1 MAVRNSNARRVVM
14 KWFNAMKIRTIII
27 ASFAVVGM
35 LSGLIGYIQN
45 HHFPAFLVTC
55 SVFLGTVMGILISRS
70 IKKQLDAITSFAR
83 SIAAGNVNESID
95 VEANNEIGS
104 LAVCLQKLAENQK
117 ELALAANRIAHGDF
131 SVDVKVRNDKDL
143 LGKAIQLCV
152 SNVQSLKQE
161 IARMTEAA
169 ALGKLTE
176 RCKSETFQ
184 GAYATLL
191 EGVNQMMEAI
201 IRPVGRAIRVMNKV
215 GARNLTARF
224 AGDYKGDHATF
235 QNALNLTVQTLDDAL
250 SQVSMA
256 AEQVSSAS
264 LHISE
269 GSQIL
274 SQRASE
280 QAGSIEEV
288 SSSLHEVASMTRQN
302 SENAR
307 EARGLSK
314 SAETAVEE
322 GVESMNRL
330 SEAIGRIKES
340 SDSTAKIIKTIDEI
354 AFQTNLLALN
364 AAVEAARAGDAGKGF
379 AVVAEEVRNLAMRS
393 AEAAK
398 NTANLIEESVKN
410 SENGVNLNQE
420 VLKNLTEINGQ
431 VKKVGAVMAEIAAA
445 SEQQTQGVDQVNS
458 VITQM
463 NIVTQQI
470 AANAEESAS
479 GAEELSGQAEELKS
493 MVRAFQL
500 SKGLFHP
507 ETISMARA
515 TKTSSPQAKRPGKS
529 DPIRPSSPNVFT
541 SATGAAKMIPFEEA
555 DPMVLGEF

>member
-1 MAVRNSNARRVVM
+1 M
-14 KWFNAMKIRTIII
+14 KWFYDLKIATTII
-27 ASFAVVGM
+27 ASFALVGI
-35 LSGLIGYIQN
+35 LSGFIAYIQN
-45 HHFPAFLVTC
+45 HHFPIFVVAC
-55 SVFLGTVMGILISRS
+55 SVLLGIAAGILISRNIS
-70 IKKQLDAITSFAR
+70 GQLKQVSSFAQR
-83 SIAAGNVNESID
+83 IAAGDINETID
-95 VEANNEIGS
+95 MDTNSEIGS
-104 LAVCLQKLAENQK
+104 LAICLKKLAESQK
-117 ELALAANRIAHGDF
+117 EMAQTATRIAQGDF
-131 SVDVKVRNDKDL
+131 LLQVNVRNDKDA
-143 LGKAIQLCV
+143 LGKAMQRCVQNIQL
-152 SNVQSLKQE
+152 LKQE

-169 ALGKLTE
+169 ESGKLTE
-176 RCKSETFQ
+176 HCKADAFQ
-184 GAYATLL
+184 GGYATLL
-191 EGVNQMMEAI
+191 EGVNQMLDALI
-201 IRPVGRAIRVMNKV
+201 KPVGRAIKVMNKV
-215 GARNLTARF
+215 GSRNLTARLT
-224 AGDYKGDHATF
+224 GEYKGDHATF
-235 QNALNLTVQTLDDAL
+235 QNALNLTIQTLDEAL

-256 AEQVSSAS
+256 AEQVSNAS

-269 GSQIL
+269 GSQVL

-302 SENAR
+302 SDNAR
-307 EARGLSK
+307 EARSLSK

-398 NTANLIEESVKN
+398 NTANLIEESQKN

-420 VLKNLTEINGQ
+420 VLKNLNEINGQ
-431 VKKVGAVMAEIAAA
+431 VKKVGSVMAEIAAA

-458 VITQM
+458 VINQM

-493 MVRAFQL
+493 MVRTFQL
-500 SKGLFHP
+500 SKALLNPAGF
-507 ETISMARA
+507 SMSRAARTEAGQFKAPAESQSMDRRTAEGSKIHAQTQRTPAARA
-515 TKTSSPQAKRPGKS
+515 SGLIPFDES
-529 DPIRPSSPNVFT
+529 DPAMF
-541 SATGAAKMIPFEEA
+541 
-555 DPMVLGEF
+555 GEF

>member
-1 MAVRNSNARRVVM
+1 M
-14 KWFNAMKIRTIII
+14 KWLSDMKIGTIII
-27 ASFAVVGM
+27 PSFAVVGIV
-35 LSGLIGYIQN
+35 SGILAYALNQ
-45 HHFPAFLVTC
+45 HFPLFFVACTVI
-55 SVFLGTVMGILISRS
+55 LGTAAGMLISRGLKAQLKS
-70 IKKQLDAITSFAR
+70 IQSYAQ
-83 SIAAGNVNESID
+83 SIAAGNISETID
-95 VEANNEIGS
+95 ISSENEIGN
-104 LAVCLQKLAENQK
+104 LAQCLKTLAESHK
-117 ELALAANRIAHGDF
+117 ELSQAAAKIAHGDF
-131 SVDVKVRNDKDL
+131 AVEIKARNDKDL
-143 LGKAIQLCV
+143 LGKSMQQCIRNIQA
-152 SNVQSLKQE
+152 LKQE
-161 IARMTEAA
+161 IARMAEAA
-169 ALGKLTE
+169 ESGRLME
-176 RCKSETFQ
+176 RCKTDAVQ
-184 GAYATLL
+184 GNYAMLL
-191 EGVNQMMEAI
+191 ECVNQVAEALI
-201 IRPVGRAIRVMNKV
+201 KPVGRAIKVMSRV
-215 GARNLTARF
+215 GSRNLTARLS
-224 AGDYKGDHATF
+224 GEYKGDHATF
-235 QNALNLTVQTLDDAL
+235 QNSLNLTIQTLDEAL

-280 QAGSIEEV
+280 QASSIEEV

-302 SENAR
+302 SENAK
-307 EARGLSK
+307 EARSLSK
-314 SAETAVEE
+314 CAETAVEQ

-398 NTANLIEESVKN
+398 NTANLIEESQKN
-410 SENGVNLNQE
+410 SENGVSLNQE
-420 VLKNLTEINGQ
+420 VLKNLNEINGQ
-431 VKKVGAVMAEIAAA
+431 VRKVGSVMAEIAAA

-458 VITQM
+458 VINQM

-493 MVRAFQL
+493 MVRSFEL
-500 SKGLFHP
+500 SRTFLSP
-507 ETISMARA
+507 ETFSAGRA
-515 TKTSSPQAKRPGKS
+515 PKAGLYPSKAEQKPWDADREKIDRGPALALSSSSSPQ
-529 DPIRPSSPNVFT
+529 
-541 SATGAAKMIPFEEA
+541 GAARMIPFEEP
-555 DPMVLGEF
+555 DPTVLGEF